1 MSIVERNR
9 KIYSILSVFVFVLV
23 IVLVLFLIYYIM
35 KTNKDLDELRN
46 MPLFW
51 LTIVIGLIFIYDIV
65 CWIIRCRMYDFCGFQ
80 SLFFLDYGI
89 KISIYIGFAFF
100 ISVALLASK
109 LS

>member
-1 MSIVERNR
+1 MSIVERNG
-9 KIYSILSVFVFVLV
+9 KIYILSVFVHVLLA
-23 IVLVLFLIYYIM
+23 VLVLFLIYYLM

-65 CWIIRCRMYDFCGFQ
+65 FWIISCWTYVDCGFR
-80 SLFFLDYGI
+80 SLLFLDYGI
-89 KISIYIGFAFF
+89 KILIYIGFAFF